1 VNSLTRLIWR
11 FALAHSDESGLK
23 NLVDDDAA
31 LVGVGNDP
39 SSVARFMRSMGSELG
54 EEAGPE
60 FDQTIEEMEHGG
72 ATARLRSGQPIR
84 TGVRVRQEAGTPI
97 APSPLSSR
105 HYVAAHNSLLAR
117 PHSAADL
124 KPTL

>member
-11 FALAHSDESGLK
+11 FALAHSDESRLK
-23 NLVDDDAA
+23 NLVDDDA
-31 LVGVGNDP
+31 LVGVENDP

-72 ATARLRSGQPIR
+72 ATARLRQRPADTHWS
-84 TGVRVRQEAGTPI
+84 TCSAG
-97 APSPLSSR
+97 SR
-105 HYVAAHNSLLAR
+105 NREPGAARNRRITLCRSTNTDVKAVAGG
-117 PHSAADL
+117 
-124 KPTL
+124 